1 MSFLYRLFQRSQ
13 PAAPRRRRSSG
24 TGWAPESLE
33 RRLAF
38 DVDLAVAIQD
48 GVATYQ
54 PGTESVYTVIITN
67 NGEDAAAGTRIV
79 APLPTGVA
87 SANWT
92 AQYSPGATGPA
103 SGSDA
108 DGDAVFAAINLPA
121 GESAIF
127 TVNALIAEAAVAD
140 VTFEV
145 EARAG
150 LGVAD
155 ADLANNT
162 AADTNTRYQP
172 VVVVGSNIGYRSTPT
187 ITVIDPISG
196 QEVNQFLA
204 FEPGFRGGV
213 STAVADVDEDGS
225 VEIIAASGPGKGE
238 VRVFELDGTEL
249 PEYRLRPF
257 GDSYFAGLSVA
268 FGDYDGD
275 GSGDLAVGKSRG
287 ADVAVFGLAAGGTG
301 WAAEPFQTF
310 QPYGGSHINGVTLA
324 AADIGVVAGGVI
336 QDSTV
341 ADGQHELVVGTGA
354 GVSRSVQVMS
364 LAGSPTV
371 LRQIA
376 PKAAYGLTGVVVA
389 AARFDSDAIDD
400 IFVSGGRGSSAVTD
414 VFSGLL
420 PAGGNVLQQFSAPA
434 DSAGTNARSFASGID
449 LDGDGQVDQVYSL
462 SGAGSSRG
470 AAVFDRAGSQTN
482 TLEILR
488 GPLHL
493 ARSVTPAPVADQ
505 TLVTTASGL
514 QYRDLVV
521 GSGAVAAAGQSVT
534 VEYVGSRQNG
544 EVFDSSRTRGTPF
557 SFTLGVGQVIAG
569 WDEGV
574 AGMRVGGRRQLII
587 PANLAY
593 GDNPPGSVI
602 QPGDTLVFDVE
613 LLSAGRPPLTPN

>member
-1 MSFLYRLFQRSQ
+1 M
-13 PAAPRRRRSSG
+13 
-24 TGWAPESLE
+24 
-33 RRLAF
+33 
-38 DVDLAVAIQD
+38 DLAVAIQD

-108 DGDAVFAAINLPA
+108 DGDAVFATINLPA

-225 VEIIAASGPGKGE
+225 VEIIAISGPGKGE

-336 QDSTV
+336 QDATV

-354 GVSRSVQVMS
+354 GVSRSVRVMS
-364 LAGSPTV
+364 LAGGTTV
-371 LRQIA
+371 LHEIPSR
-376 PKAAYGLTGVVVA
+376 AAYGLTGLVVA

-414 VFSGLL
+414 VFSGRLS
-420 PAGGNVLQQFSAPA
+420 AGGGLLQRFEAPVESSA
-434 DSAGTNARSFASGID
+434 TNARSYASGID
-449 LDGDGQVDQVYSL
+449 LDGDGQIDQVYSL
-462 SGAGSSRG
+462 SGPGSERG
-470 AAVFDRAGSQTN
+470 AVVFGLDGQRQDEETN
-482 TLEILR
+482 TIEILR
-488 GPLHL
+488 GPLRAAVG
-493 ARSVTPAPVADQ
+493 ARPTAAFDPA
-505 TLVTTASGL
+505 LVTTASGL

-521 GSGAVAAAGQSVT
+521 GS
-534 VEYVGSRQNG
+534 
-544 EVFDSSRTRGTPF
+544 
-557 SFTLGVGQVIAG
+557 
-569 WDEGV
+569 
-574 AGMRVGGRRQLII
+574 
-587 PANLAY
+587 
-593 GDNPPGSVI
+593 
-602 QPGDTLVFDVE
+602 
-613 LLSAGRPPLTPN
+613 

>member
-108 DGDAVFAAINLPA
+108 DGDAVFATINLPA

-127 TVNALIAEAAVAD
+127 TVNAVIAETAVAD

-376 PKAAYGLTGVVVA
+376 PRAAYGLTGVVVA
-389 AARFDSDAIDD
+389 AARFDSDAVDD

>member
-1 MSFLYRLFQRSQ
+1 M
-13 PAAPRRRRSSG
+13 
-24 TGWAPESLE
+24 
-33 RRLAF
+33 AF

-79 APLPTGVA
+79 APLRTGVA

-92 AQYSPGATGPA
+92 AQYSPEASGPA

-275 GSGDLAVGKSRG
+275 GSGDLAVGK
-287 ADVAVFGLAAGGTG
+287 
-301 WAAEPFQTF
+301 
-310 QPYGGSHINGVTLA
+310 
-324 AADIGVVAGGVI
+324 
-336 QDSTV
+336 
-341 ADGQHELVVGTGA
+341 
-354 GVSRSVQVMS
+354 
-364 LAGSPTV
+364 
-371 LRQIA
+371 
-376 PKAAYGLTGVVVA
+376 
-389 AARFDSDAIDD
+389 
-400 IFVSGGRGSSAVTD
+400 
-414 VFSGLL
+414 
-420 PAGGNVLQQFSAPA
+420 
-434 DSAGTNARSFASGID
+434 
-449 LDGDGQVDQVYSL
+449 
-462 SGAGSSRG
+462 
-470 AAVFDRAGSQTN
+470 
-482 TLEILR
+482 
-488 GPLHL
+488 
-493 ARSVTPAPVADQ
+493 
-505 TLVTTASGL
+505 
-514 QYRDLVV
+514 
-521 GSGAVAAAGQSVT
+521 
-534 VEYVGSRQNG
+534 
-544 EVFDSSRTRGTPF
+544 
-557 SFTLGVGQVIAG
+557 
-569 WDEGV
+569 
-574 AGMRVGGRRQLII
+574 
-587 PANLAY
+587 
-593 GDNPPGSVI
+593 
-602 QPGDTLVFDVE
+602 
-613 LLSAGRPPLTPN
+613 